1 MRVLNH
7 SGGDFRI
14 GCGRALLQPI
24 YWHHQPKHCFSSI
37 AATLALALVLASSG
51 PQPSWAA
58 PRQGHQASSVI
69 LISVDTLRADRL
81 SSYGYHGDPTPHID
95 EIAKGGTL
103 FSAVSSQVPLTLAS
117 HTSLLTSTYPFAN
130 GVQENGQVVPPHT
143 VTLAGVLKS
152 HGYRTAA
159 FVGGFILDRRFGL
172 NQGFEFYD
180 SPFDLHKAGGTDV
193 GDIKRPGGK
202 VVDSAI
208 QWMQENPKGPFFIF
222 LHLYDL
228 HSPYDVPQPCRVR
241 FGESYEGELRYVDM
255 EVGRLW
261 SFLSQKGLLSS
272 TLVVFTADHG
282 ESLGQHG
289 EHTHGYFIYQSTLWV
304 PLIFH
309 WPTGDKFSFRSRI
322 NAPAGLVDVA
332 PTILQFLGIARPP
345 QFQGRSLL
353 GWAKGG
359 SPQTEQ
365 EVYSESLYA
374 HDHFGCSGLRSLR
387 IGRYKYI
394 DAPKP
399 EFYDLQQDP
408 QELHNLYS
416 QKRSLALAYREHLL
430 SFVSKFKGS
439 HPTTTHV
446 LSPEAIARLNSL
458 GYVAVSQAH
467 SEPIDAGADPKDRI
481 AGYEEY
487 GRAIELAATGHFQA
501 SNALLEKLLTQ
512 YPRLTD
518 PRISLGWND
527 QKLGKQADAAK
538 EFKTVL
544 KNDPLNAM
552 AHFDLGVSY
561 YKLGELDNAV
571 KELQSALAISPHYTR
586 AENLLGTI
594 WLQQGNYEKAK
605 ESFRHVLT
613 IDADDYMANYDL
625 GALAVLTRQWKQAYQ
640 HLLVAVRV
648 EPYSPEAHN
657 MMGSYYLRQG
667 DLTEAQQEFAQ
678 AIHIKPTFAGAHY
691 NLGLALAGQRQN
703 AKAVNEFRR
712 ALSIDPNL
720 TAARDAL
727 NRLNSSAR

>member
-1 MRVLNH
+1 MASQNRKMMC
-7 SGGDFRI
+7 D
-14 GCGRALLQPI
+14 
-24 YWHHQPKHCFSSI
+24 HQPKHSFSSI
-37 AATLALALVLASSG
+37 VATLALVLASAGS
-51 PQPSWAA
+51 PPSWAA
-58 PRQGHQASSVI
+58 TRQGHQAFSII

-81 SSYGYHGDPTPHID
+81 SSYGYHGEATPHID

-143 VTLAGVLKS
+143 VTLARVLKS

-159 FVGGFILDRRFGL
+159 FVGGFVLDRRFGL

-180 SPFDLHKAGGTDV
+180 SPFDLHQAGGTDV
-193 GDIKRPGGK
+193 GDIKRPGGQ

-208 QWMQENPKGPFFIF
+208 RWVQENPKGPFFIF

-228 HSPYDVPQPCRVR
+228 HSPYDIPPPYRVR
-241 FGESYEGELRYVDM
+241 FGESYEGELQYVDM

-261 SFLSQKGLLSS
+261 NFLSQKGLLSN

-309 WPTGDKFSFRSRI
+309 WPTGGKVSFRSRV

-332 PTILQFLGIARPP
+332 PTILQFLGIERPP

-359 SPQTEQ
+359 SPQRDQ

-374 HDHFGCSGLRSLR
+374 HYHFGCSGLQSLR

-399 EFYDLQQDP
+399 EFYDLHEDP
-408 QELHNLYS
+408 RELHNLYS

-430 SFVSKFKGS
+430 SLVSKFKGS
-439 HPTTTHV
+439 HPTPTHV

-458 GYVAVSQAH
+458 GYVAVSRAR
-467 SEPIDAGADPKDRI
+467 SEPIGAGADPKDRI

-487 GRAIELAATGHFQA
+487 GRAIGLAAAGHFQA

-512 YPRLTD
+512 YPRLTG

-538 EFKTVL
+538 EFKTAL
-544 KNDPLNAM
+544 KDDPLNAM

-561 YKLGELDNAV
+561 YKLGELQNAV
-571 KELQSALAISPHYTR
+571 KELQSALDISPQYTR

-594 WLQQGNYEKAK
+594 WLQESNYEKA
-605 ESFRHVLT
+605 EERFRHVLT

-625 GALAVLTRQWKQAYQ
+625 GALAVLMQQWKQAYQ
-640 HLLVAVRV
+640 HLLAAVRV
-648 EPYSPEAHN
+648 EPYNPAAHN

-667 DLTEAQQEFAQ
+667 NLAEAQQEFTQ
-678 AIHIKPTFAGAHY
+678 AIHIKPTFAEAHY
-691 NLGLALAGQRQN
+691 NLGLVLFGQRQN
-703 AKAVNEFRR
+703 EKAANEFRR

-727 NRLNSSAR
+727 NRLNSSGM